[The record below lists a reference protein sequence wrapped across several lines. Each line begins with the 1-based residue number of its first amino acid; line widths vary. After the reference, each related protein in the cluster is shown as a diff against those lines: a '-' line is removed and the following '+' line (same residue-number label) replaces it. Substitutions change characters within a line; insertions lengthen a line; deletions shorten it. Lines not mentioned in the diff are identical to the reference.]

1 MKRLLMIAVLL
12 GACGDDNPGTP
23 IDAGVDAPVA
33 STPSTVASPR
43 GGTVRSLAS
52 VTLTAT
58 PAATIYY
65 TTNGSE
71 PTTASTSGPSPLV
84 VSTLTTGGTLKFF
97 AAGTPSE
104 AVHTE
109 TYVIDRLGPIA
120 VDGFTATVNGAD
132 VELAWTNPAV
142 TSFADVIVARTSDVA
157 ATVPT
162 DGATLAVGA
171 TVGAGTV
178 VYVGNAMAFKD
189 VAPGVGGNAYVA
201 WARHANGTYAEGRT
215 ASAYVEPAAQT
226 GQIVIDMTAGTATVT
241 TQPTAWTLATSNYAV
256 AAGNATLISFDLT
269 ATSKLKGVTFTPKL
283 VKTGL
288 AAPAAMTATLTPDG
302 TLGAAD
308 IVLLGGAVAANGAL
322 TRRIAL
328 TVSNPATVTFDFT
341 VRHDRAH
348 YTPSWDSID
357 RQLGPGARS
366 ATSCRTPRGSP
377 CRSPS
382 ASPPVPGVR
391 TQAASTATSSCP
403 PTVAGCTPA
412 SAPPPTSSRSTPPP
426 APSSPASTSAPPPPA
441 ARCRSRSTRPAAGS
455 TRLITTACTSARA
468 SDDVAGFSAP
478 GPTANTAYLLEID
491 ASTMTET
498 QRLPLTTATDP
509 LHVARRPTLSRDG
522 RHAAFAIGGP
532 YTTADTSEIAVVDLS
547 AFALRDADAATAGQ
561 QNLATGAQRP
571 TSCAFS
577 WTADR
582 LLCMASRNAT
592 RADNLMNVKLDDLTM
607 TIADGDGEPTT
618 NTAAYKVALP
628 RADGTFWLLGDST
641 GLETFAPA
649 TGTFTVLSSSFG
661 NTTVAA
667 EVSADGAS
675 VLAFS
680 YTDVSRYSTTDG
692 VRTAV
697 GVPAPA
703 NQNSFC
709 HTTALSPF

>member
-1 MKRLLMIAVLL
+1 MKRLFMIAVLL

-104 AVHTE
+104 AVHIE

-226 GQIVIDMTAGTATVT
+226 GQIVINMTAGTATVT

-256 AAGNATLISFDLT
+256 DAGNATLISFDLT

-348 YTPSWDSID
+348 YTPSSE
-357 RQLGPGARS
+357 RLNGARAGGEIRDLVSNASRIALPLPERFASGAGGAGSRGAYRDLVVS
-366 ATSCRTPRGSP
+366 ADGRWLYAGQRTAAHVVKIDTTTGAIVAGLDLGTAATRGSMQIALD
-377 CRSPS
+377 PS
-382 ASPPVPGVR
+382 GRRLYATYNDGMHIGASK
-391 TQAASTATSSCP
+391 
-403 PTVAGCTPA
+403 
-412 SAPPPTSSRSTPPP
+412 
-426 APSSPASTSAPPPPA
+426 
-441 ARCRSRSTRPAAGS
+441 
-455 TRLITTACTSARA
+455 
-468 SDDVAGFSAP
+468 DDVAGFSAP
-478 GPTANTAYLLEID
+478 KPTANTAYLLEID

-532 YTTADTSEIAVVDLS
+532 KTTADTSEIAVVDLS

-582 LLCMASRNAT
+582 LLCMASGNAT

-618 NTAAYKVALP
+618 YTAAYKVALP
-628 RADGTFWLLGDST
+628 RADGTFWLLGDRT

-649 TGTFTVLSSSFG
+649 TGTFTVLSSSSG
-661 NTTVAA
+661 RTTQAA

-680 YTDVSRYSTTDG
+680 DLDVSRYSTTGG

-703 NQNSFC
+703 NQYSLC

>member
-1 MKRLLMIAVLL
+1 LL

-33 STPSTVASPR
+33 ITPSTVASPR

-65 TTNGSE
+65 TTDGSE
-71 PTTASTSGPSPLV
+71 PTTASTSGASPLV

-97 AAGTPSE
+97 AAGSPSE
-104 AVHTE
+104 TVQTE

-132 VELAWTNPAV
+132 VDLAWTNPA
-142 TSFADVIVARTSDVA
+142 SFADVIVARTSDVA

-201 WARHANGTYAEGRT
+201 WARYASGTYAEGRT

-226 GQIVIDMTAGTATVT
+226 GQIVINTTAGTATVT

-256 AAGNATLISFDLT
+256 DVGNATLISFDVT
-269 ATSKLKGVTFTPKL
+269 ATSNLKGVTFMPKL

-288 AAPAAMTATLTPDG
+288 VVTGAATATLTPDG

-308 IVLLGGAVAANGAL
+308 VVLLGGAVAGNGAL
-322 TRRIAL
+322 TRRIAM
-328 TVSNPATVTFDFT
+328 TVSAPDTVTFDFT
-341 VRHDRAH
+341 VRNGANGYGAYRELVVSADGRWLYAGQRAAAH
-348 YTPSWDSID
+348 VVKID
-357 RQLGPGARS
+357 TTTGAIVAGLDLGTA
-366 ATSCRTPRGSP
+366 ATRGSMQIALD
-377 CRSPS
+377 PS
-382 ASPPVPGVR
+382 GRRLYATFNDGMHIGGSR
-391 TQAASTATSSCP
+391 TDVTGFRA
-403 PTVAGCTPA
+403 PA
-412 SAPPPTSSRSTPPP
+412 
-426 APSSPASTSAPPPPA
+426 
-441 ARCRSRSTRPAAGS
+441 
-455 TRLITTACTSARA
+455 
-468 SDDVAGFSAP
+468 
-478 GPTANTAYLLEID
+478 PTANTAYLLEID

-498 QRLPLTTATDP
+498 GRLPITTATDP
-509 LHVARRPTLSRDG
+509 LHIARRPTLSRDG
-522 RHAAFAIGGP
+522 RQAAFAIGGP

-582 LLCMASRNAT
+582 LLCMASTNGRLG
-592 RADNLMNVKLDDLTM
+592 DNLMNVKLDDLTM
-607 TIADGDGEPTT
+607 TIADGDGVPTT
-618 NTAAYKVALP
+618 NNVTYKVALP
-628 RADGTFWLLGDST
+628 RADGSFWLLGDNT

-649 TGTFTVLSSSFG
+649 TGTFTVLSTDSV
-661 NTTVAA
+661 NATTSA

-675 VLAFS
+675 VLAIS
-680 YTDVSRYSTTDG
+680 YRDVNRYSTTDG
-692 VRTAV
+692 VRTVV
-697 GVPAPA
+697 GVQA
-703 NQNSFC
+703 NQSAIC